1 MYTVQYNNNN
11 NINNIAVLLHADFPS
26 EDHPD
31 QFFHFKLLCIFLNFF
46 PPSFLRGFKKINNN
60 NNNNKQTVKATAKA
74 DQPLTVNVHLMK
86 QKLNYGS

>member
-60 NNNNKQTVKATAKA
+60 NNKPTVKATAKA